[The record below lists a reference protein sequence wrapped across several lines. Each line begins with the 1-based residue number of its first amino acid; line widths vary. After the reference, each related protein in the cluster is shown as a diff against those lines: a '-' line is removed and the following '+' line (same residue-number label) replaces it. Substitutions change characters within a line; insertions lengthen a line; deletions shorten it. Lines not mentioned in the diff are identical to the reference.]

1 MAKIDFLKKRADEFF
16 DLAKISFKEKY
27 YNLAAFNLEQASQ
40 LYLKYYFA
48 LKARKYPKTHSL
60 EELLKG
66 LGKIYEREK
75 EVKKLLEENASVI
88 GDLEQAYLTSRYLP
102 VEFSKKR
109 IENMFEFFENL
120 VNFLKNL

>member
-16 DLAKISFKEKY
+16 NLAKTSFKEKY

-48 LKARKYPKTHSL
+48 LKVKEYPKTHSL

-66 LGKIYEREK
+66 IGKIYQKER

-109 IENMFEFFENL
+109 IENMFEFVEKL
-120 VNFLKNL
+120 IEFLKKL

>member
-1 MAKIDFLKKRADEFF
+1 MAKIDFLKKRAKEFF
-16 DLAKISFKEKY
+16 DLAKRSFKEKY
-27 YNLAAFNLEQASQ
+27 YNLAAFHLEQSCQ

-48 LKARKYPKTHSL
+48 LRAKQYPKTHSL

-66 LGKIYEREK
+66 LGKIYHKEK
-75 EVKKLLEENASVI
+75 EVEKLLEENASII

-109 IENMFEFFENL
+109 IENMF
-120 VNFLKNL
+120 NFLEKLIEFLKKL

>member
-1 MAKIDFLKKRADEFF
+1 MAKIDFLKKRADEFS
-16 DLAKISFKEKY
+16 DLAKWAFKEKY

-40 LYLKYYFA
+40 LYLKYYFG
-48 LKARKYPKTHSL
+48 LRARKYPKTHSL
-60 EELLKG
+60 EELLEG
-66 LGKIYEREK
+66 IGKIYEREK

-109 IENMFEFFENL
+109 IENMFEFFEKL
-120 VNFLKNL
+120 IDFLKKL

>member
-1 MAKIDFLKKRADEFF
+1 
-16 DLAKISFKEKY
+16 
-27 YNLAAFNLEQASQ
+27 
-40 LYLKYYFA
+40 
-48 LKARKYPKTHSL
+48 
-60 EELLKG
+60 LLKG
-66 LGKIYEREK
+66 LGKIYHREK
-75 EVKKLLEENASVI
+75 EVEKLLQENASVI